1 MQTKKWGPPGWDFL
15 QSVAFKY
22 PLTPTY
28 IEQQDYCA
36 FFHCLGKQLP
46 CKYCRESWCLFELEL
61 PIEPYISTNRLPIWI
76 YLMHNKVN
84 NKLRMQG
91 NSVPPDPTFEDV
103 SDKYYSKRDICTQN
117 FWDFLHVITFN
128 YQLEP
133 TDEQK
138 YDIKKFF
145 QTLCSVFPCN
155 VCRRIFKKIWDEI
168 HIDSF
173 LESRYKL
180 IYWLYLVHQKVNS
193 TLIQLGYS
201 NIQELSEFES
211 FCEKY
216 EDMRAQCNSS
226 KKSCSVP
233 LKK

>member
-22 PLTPTY
+22 PLKPTFA
-28 IEQQDYCA
+28 ERKDYCV

-46 CKYCRESWCLFELEL
+46 CKYCRESWCLFESEL
-61 PIEPYISTNRLPIWI
+61 PIGQYINTNRLPIWI

-84 NKLRMQG
+84 NKLRLQG
-91 NSVPPDPTFEDV
+91 NPVPPDPTFEDV

-128 YQLEP
+128 YSLEP

-138 YDIKKFF
+138 YDTKKFF
-145 QTLCSVFPCN
+145 KTLCTVFPCN
-155 VCRRIFKKIWDEI
+155 VCRHIFKNLWNEI
-168 HIDSF
+168 NIDSF

-180 IYWLYLVHQKVNS
+180 TYWLFLVHQKVNN
-193 TLIQLGYS
+193 TLIKLGYS
-201 NIQELSEFES
+201 NIKELLEFEPL
-211 FCEKY
+211 CEKY
-216 EDMRAQCNSS
+216 ENMRAQCNSS
-226 KKSCSVP
+226 KKTCSVP
-233 LKK
+233 MKK